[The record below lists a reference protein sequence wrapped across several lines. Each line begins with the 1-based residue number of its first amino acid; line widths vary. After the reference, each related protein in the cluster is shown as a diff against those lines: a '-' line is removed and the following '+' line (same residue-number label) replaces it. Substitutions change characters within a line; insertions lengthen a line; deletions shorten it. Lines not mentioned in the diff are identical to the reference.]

1 MFCSFIVLKKEIIV
15 VNLIEF
21 ENIKMQNMNFDGI
34 QYHIEY

>member
-15 VNLIEF
+15 VNLIDF
-21 ENIKMQNMNFDGI
+21 VNIKMKNMNFDGI